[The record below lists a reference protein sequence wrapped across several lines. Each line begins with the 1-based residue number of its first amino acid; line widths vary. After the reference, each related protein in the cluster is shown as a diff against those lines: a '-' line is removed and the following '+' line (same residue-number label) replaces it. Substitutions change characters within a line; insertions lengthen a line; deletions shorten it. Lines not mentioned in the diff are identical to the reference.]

1 MSKTPELEAQLAFLE
16 DAIQSLDNALSLQQ
30 QQLLRLEERVVALG
44 HQLREQVDRLDAVG
58 VSAAESPPPHY

>member
-30 QQLLRLEERVVALG
+30 QQLLRLEERVVALS
-44 HQLREQVDRLDAVG
+44 HQLREQVDRLDGVG

>member
-30 QQLLRLEERVVALG
+30 QQLLRLEERVAALG

-58 VSAAESPPPHY
+58 ASAAESPPPHY

>member
-30 QQLLRLEERVVALG
+30 QQLLRLEERVVALS